1 MPQVL
6 KVKNTKK
13 KRSFNY
19 IPVDSIANKSNLVVN
34 KIAFNYPNSTQFKGI
49 SSVSLAAEPGKILAI
64 IGKSGSG
71 KTTLLKC
78 IYGLEDLHEG
88 QITIGNK
95 LVLGPAYNLIPGHS
109 DMRFVSQDFY
119 VLDNHTVE
127 ENIKDKLAGYTD
139 EYKQKRANQLL
150 RLLDLTNFK
159 NLKAITLSSGQKQRV
174 AIARSLAEFPKILLL
189 DEPFSNLD
197 LPLRDKIFTY
207 IRQQIKKENATVI
220 LVTHQPEEAL
230 RYADETAVMENGK
243 LIQHDATF
251 TVYYQ
256 PKTKNVAALMG
267 RYFILDQ
274 EDLISSKVKLS
285 KNQTYIRPN
294 QLQIVETKVQ
304 AHIQVK
310 VTNVFF
316 NGYGFEY
323 FAETKQGNSIY
334 FYAKDNTI
342 QIEDS
347 VYLKVKWY

>member
-1 MPQVL
+1 ML
-6 KVKNTKK
+6 SVK
-13 KRSFNY
+13 
-19 IPVDSIANKSNLVVN
+19 
-34 KIAFNYPNSTQFKGI
+34 KIAFNYPNNTQFKGI
-49 SSVSLAAEPGKILAI
+49 SNVSLNSSPGKILAI

-78 IYGLEDLHEG
+78 IYGLEDLNNG
-88 QITIGNK
+88 SITMDDK
-95 LVLGPAYNLIPGHS
+95 RVLGPAYNLIPGHE

-127 ENIKDKLAGYTD
+127 ENIKDKLMGYTD
-139 EYKQKRANQLL
+139 EYKQKRSNQLL
-150 RLLDLTNFK
+150 RLLDLTAYK
-159 NLKAITLSSGQKQRV
+159 QLKAITLSSGQKQRV
-174 AIARSLAEFPKILLL
+174 AIARSLAEFPKLLLL

-207 IRQQIKKENATVI
+207 IRQQLKKHKSSAI

-243 LIQHDATF
+243 LIQHDQTF

-256 PKTKNVAALMG
+256 PKTKNIAALMG
-267 RYFILDQ
+267 RYFILEQ
-274 EDLISSKVKLS
+274 EDLISSKISRLGVT

-294 QLQIVETKVQ
+294 QLQIVESKSQ
-304 AHIQVK
+304 AHLQVT

-323 FAETKQGNSIY
+323 FAETKQGNDIY
-334 FYAKDNTI
+334 FYSKDNTI
-342 QIEDS
+342 QIDDTVLLS
-347 VYLKVKWY
+347 VKWY

>member
-1 MPQVL
+1 ML
-6 KVKNTKK
+6 SVK
-13 KRSFNY
+13 
-19 IPVDSIANKSNLVVN
+19 
-34 KIAFNYPNSTQFKGI
+34 KIAFNYPNNTQFKGI
-49 SSVSLAAEPGKILAI
+49 SNVSLNSSPGKILAI

-78 IYGLEDLHEG
+78 IYGLEDLYSG
-88 QITIGNK
+88 TITINDK
-95 LVLGPAYNLIPGHS
+95 RVLGPAYNLIPGHE

-127 ENIKDKLAGYTD
+127 ENIKDKLVGYTD
-139 EYKQKRANQLL
+139 AYKQKRSNQLL
-150 RLLDLTNFK
+150 RLLDLTTYK
-159 NLKAITLSSGQKQRV
+159 QLKAITLSSGQKQRV
-174 AIARSLAEFPKILLL
+174 AIARSLAEFPKLLLL

-207 IRQQIKKENATVI
+207 IRQQLKKNKASAI

-243 LIQHDATF
+243 LIQHDQTF

-256 PKTKNVAALMG
+256 PKTKNIAALMG
-267 RYFILDQ
+267 RYFILEQ
-274 EDLISSKVKLS
+274 EDLLSSRVKLS

-294 QLQIVETKVQ
+294 QLQIVESKSQ
-304 AHIQVK
+304 AHLQVT

-323 FAETKQGNSIY
+323 FAETKQGNDIY
-334 FYAKDNTI
+334 FYSKDNTI
-342 QIEDS
+342 QIDDTVLLS
-347 VYLKVKWY
+347 VKWY

>member
-1 MPQVL
+1 ML
-6 KVKNTKK
+6 SVK
-13 KRSFNY
+13 
-19 IPVDSIANKSNLVVN
+19 
-34 KIAFNYPNSTQFKGI
+34 KIAFNYPNNTQFKGI
-49 SSVSLAAEPGKILAI
+49 TNVSLNSSPGKILAI

-78 IYGLEDLHEG
+78 IYGLEDLHSG
-88 QITIGNK
+88 VITMDDK
-95 LVLGPAYNLIPGHS
+95 RVLGPAYNLIPGHE

-127 ENIKDKLAGYTD
+127 ENIKDKLMGYTD
-139 EYKQKRANQLL
+139 EYKQKRSNQLL
-150 RLLDLTNFK
+150 RLLDLTAYK
-159 NLKAITLSSGQKQRV
+159 QLKAITLSSGQKQRV
-174 AIARSLAEFPKILLL
+174 AIARSLAEFPKLLLL

-207 IRQQIKKENATVI
+207 IRQQLKKHKASAI

-243 LIQHDATF
+243 LIQHDQTF

-256 PKTKNVAALMG
+256 PKTKNIAALMG
-267 RYFILDQ
+267 RYFILEQ
-274 EDLISSKVKLS
+274 EDLLSTKIKLS

-294 QLQIVETKVQ
+294 QLQIVESKAQ
-304 AHIQVK
+304 AHLQVT

-323 FAETKQGNSIY
+323 FAETKQGNDIY
-334 FYAKDNTI
+334 FYSKDNTI
-342 QIEDS
+342 QIDDTVLLS
-347 VYLKVKWY
+347 VKWY

>member
-1 MPQVL
+1 M
-6 KVKNTKK
+6 
-13 KRSFNY
+13 
-19 IPVDSIANKSNLVVN
+19 DSIASKFILAVN
-34 KIAFNYPNSTQFKGI
+34 KISFNYPNSTQFKGI
-49 SSVSLAAEPGKILAI
+49 TSVSLTAEPGKILAI

-78 IYGLEDLHEG
+78 IYGLEDLQAG
-88 QITIGNK
+88 QITLGNK
-95 LVLGPAYNLIPGHS
+95 LVLGPAYHLIPGHE

-174 AIARSLAEFPKILLL
+174 AIARSLAEFPKVLLL

-207 IRQQIKKENATVI
+207 IRQQIKKENAAVI

-274 EDLISSKVKLS
+274 EDLISSKVSRLGVT

-294 QLQIVETKVQ
+294 QLQIVETKAQ
-304 AHIQVK
+304 AHLQVT

-323 FAETKQGNSIY
+323 FAETKQGNSVY
-334 FYAKDNTI
+334 FYSKDNTI
-342 QIEDS
+342 QIDDAI
-347 VYLKVKWY
+347 YLKVKWY

>member
-1 MPQVL
+1 MA
-6 KVKNTKK
+6 KSIKK
-13 KRSFNY
+13 KPSFSY
-19 IPVDSIANKSNLVVN
+19 LPTVIIKNKTILSVS
-34 KIAFNYPNSTQFKGI
+34 KISFNYPNSTQFKGI
-49 SSVSLAAEPGKILAI
+49 SSVSLKAEPGKILAI

-78 IYGLEDLHEG
+78 IYGLEDLQEG
-88 QITIGNK
+88 QIIIDNK
-95 LVLGPAYNLIPGHS
+95 LVLGPAYNLIPGHE

-150 RLLDLTNFK
+150 RLLDLTAFK
-159 NLKAITLSSGQKQRV
+159 NLKAVTLSSGQKQRV
-174 AIARSLAEFPKILLL
+174 AIARSLAEFPKVLLL

-207 IRQQIKKENATVI
+207 IRQQIKKENAAVI

-251 TVYYQ
+251 TVYYH

-267 RYFILDQ
+267 RYFILEQD
-274 EDLISSKVKLS
+274 DLISSKVKLS

-294 QLQIVETKVQ
+294 QLQIVDTKAQ
-304 AHIQVK
+304 AHIQVT

-323 FAETKQGNSIY
+323 FAETKQGNSVY
-334 FYAKDNTI
+334 FYSKDNSI
-342 QIEDS
+342 QIDDA

>member
-1 MPQVL
+1 
-6 KVKNTKK
+6 
-13 KRSFNY
+13 
-19 IPVDSIANKSNLVVN
+19 
-34 KIAFNYPNSTQFKGI
+34 
-49 SSVSLAAEPGKILAI
+49 
-64 IGKSGSG
+64 
-71 KTTLLKC
+71 
-78 IYGLEDLHEG
+78 
-88 QITIGNK
+88 
-95 LVLGPAYNLIPGHS
+95 
-109 DMRFVSQDFY
+109 MRFVSQDFY

-139 EYKQKRANQLL
+139 EYKQKRTNQLL
-150 RLLDLTNFK
+150 RLLDLTIYK

-174 AIARSLAEFPKILLL
+174 AIARSLAEFPKVLLL

-207 IRQQIKKENATVI
+207 IRQQIKKENAAVI

-274 EDLISSKVKLS
+274 EDLISTKIKLS

-294 QLQIVETKVQ
+294 QLQIVDTKAQ
-304 AHIQVK
+304 AHIQVT

-334 FYAKDNTI
+334 FYAKDNAI
-342 QIEDS
+342 QIDDA

>member
-1 MPQVL
+1 ML
-6 KVKNTKK
+6 SVK
-13 KRSFNY
+13 
-19 IPVDSIANKSNLVVN
+19 
-34 KIAFNYPNSTQFKGI
+34 KIAFNYPNNTQFKGI
-49 SSVSLAAEPGKILAI
+49 TNVSLNSSPGKILAI

-78 IYGLEDLHEG
+78 IYGLEDLYSG
-88 QITIGNK
+88 TITINDK
-95 LVLGPAYNLIPGHS
+95 RVLGPAYNLIPGHE

-127 ENIKDKLAGYTD
+127 ENIKDKLVGYTD
-139 EYKQKRANQLL
+139 EYKQKRSNQLL
-150 RLLDLTNFK
+150 RLLDLTTYK
-159 NLKAITLSSGQKQRV
+159 QLKAITLSSGQKQRV
-174 AIARSLAEFPKILLL
+174 AIARSLAEFPKLLLL

-207 IRQQIKKENATVI
+207 IRQQLKKNKASAI

-243 LIQHDATF
+243 LIQHDQTF

-256 PKTKNVAALMG
+256 PKTKNIAALMG
-267 RYFILDQ
+267 RYFILEQ
-274 EDLISSKVKLS
+274 EDLLSSRVKLS

-294 QLQIVETKVQ
+294 QLQIVESKSQ
-304 AHIQVK
+304 AHLQVT

-323 FAETKQGNSIY
+323 FAETKQGNDIY
-334 FYAKDNTI
+334 FYSKDNTI
-342 QIEDS
+342 QIDDTVLLS
-347 VYLKVKWY
+347 VKWY

>member
-1 MPQVL
+1 MYNCSLTAFIVS
-6 KVKNTKK
+6 KVILSVSKI
-13 KRSFNY
+13 SFNY
-19 IPVDSIANKSNLVVN
+19 HD
-34 KIAFNYPNSTQFKGI
+34 STQFKGI
-49 SSVSLAAEPGKILAI
+49 NTVSLKAEPGKILAI

-78 IYGLEDLHEG
+78 IYGLEDLHDG

-95 LVLGPAYNLIPGHS
+95 IVTGPAYNLIPGHD

-150 RLLDLTNFK
+150 RLLDLTTYK

-174 AIARSLAEFPKILLL
+174 AIARSLAEFPKVLLL

-207 IRQQIKKENATVI
+207 IRQQIKKENAAVI

-251 TVYYQ
+251 TVYYH

-267 RYFILDQ
+267 RYFIVDQ
-274 EDLISSKVKLS
+274 EDLISTKLS
-285 KNQTYIRPN
+285 RLTVTKNQTYIRPN
-294 QLQIVETKVQ
+294 QLQIVDAKAQ
-304 AHIQVK
+304 AHLQVT

-323 FAETKQGNSIY
+323 FAETKQGNAIY
-334 FYAKDNTI
+334 FYSKDNAI
-342 QIEDS
+342 QIDDA

>member
-1 MPQVL
+1 MDIINSNSIL
-6 KVKNTKK
+6 SATKI
-13 KRSFNY
+13 S
-19 IPVDSIANKSNLVVN
+19 
-34 KIAFNYPNSTQFKGI
+34 FNYPNPTQFKGI
-49 SSVSLAAEPGKILAI
+49 HAVSLTASPGKILAI

-78 IYGLEDLHEG
+78 IYGLEDLHSG
-88 QITIGNK
+88 KITLGNK
-95 LVLGPAYNLIPGHS
+95 LVLGPAYNLIPGHE
-109 DMRFVSQDFY
+109 DIRFVSQDFY

-127 ENIKDKLAGYTD
+127 ENIKDKLVGYTN

-150 RLLDLTNFK
+150 RLLDLTK
-159 NLKAITLSSGQKQRV
+159 YKDLKANTLSSGQKQRI
-174 AIARSLAEFPKILLL
+174 AIARSLAEFPKVLLL

-207 IRQQIKKENATVI
+207 IRQQIKKEQSSVI

-251 TVYYQ
+251 KVYYQ
-256 PKTKNVAALMG
+256 PKTKSIASLMG

-274 EDLISSKVKLS
+274 EDLISIKTTLS

-294 QLQIVETKVQ
+294 QLQIVETKAQ
-304 AHIQVK
+304 AHLQVT

-316 NGYGFEY
+316 NGYGYEY
-323 FAETKQGNSIY
+323 FAETKQGNIIY
-334 FYAKDNTI
+334 FYSKDDAI
-342 QIEDS
+342 QIDEA
-347 VYLKVKWY
+347 VFLRVKWY

>member
-1 MPQVL
+1 ML
-6 KVKNTKK
+6 SVK
-13 KRSFNY
+13 
-19 IPVDSIANKSNLVVN
+19 
-34 KIAFNYPNSTQFKGI
+34 KIAFNYPNNTQFKGI
-49 SSVSLAAEPGKILAI
+49 ANVSLNSSPGKILAI

-78 IYGLEDLHEG
+78 IYGLEDLHSG
-88 QITIGNK
+88 TITMDDK
-95 LVLGPAYNLIPGHS
+95 RVLGPAYNLIPGHE

-127 ENIKDKLAGYTD
+127 ENIKDKLVGYTD
-139 EYKQKRANQLL
+139 EYKQKRSNQLL
-150 RLLDLTNFK
+150 RLLDLTTYK
-159 NLKAITLSSGQKQRV
+159 QLKAITLSSGQKQRV
-174 AIARSLAEFPKILLL
+174 AIARSLAEFPKLLLL

-207 IRQQIKKENATVI
+207 IRQQLKKNKASAI

-243 LIQHDATF
+243 LIQHDQTF

-256 PKTKNVAALMG
+256 PKTKNIAALMG
-267 RYFILDQ
+267 RYFILEQ
-274 EDLISSKVKLS
+274 EDLLSSKISRLGVT

-294 QLQIVETKVQ
+294 QLQIVESKSQ
-304 AHIQVK
+304 AHLQVT

-323 FAETKQGNSIY
+323 FAETKQGNDIY
-334 FYAKDNTI
+334 FYSKDNTI
-342 QIEDS
+342 QIDDTVLLS
-347 VYLKVKWY
+347 VKWY

>member
-1 MPQVL
+1 ML
-6 KVKNTKK
+6 SVK
-13 KRSFNY
+13 
-19 IPVDSIANKSNLVVN
+19 
-34 KIAFNYPNSTQFKGI
+34 KIAFNYPNNTRFKGI
-49 SSVSLAAEPGKILAI
+49 SNVSLNSAPGKILAI

-78 IYGLEDLHEG
+78 IYGLEDLHSG
-88 QITIGNK
+88 IITMDDK
-95 LVLGPAYNLIPGHS
+95 RVLGPAYNLIPGHE

-127 ENIKDKLAGYTD
+127 ENIKDKLIGYTN
-139 EYKQKRANQLL
+139 EYKQKRSNQLL
-150 RLLDLTNFK
+150 RLLDLTAYK
-159 NLKAITLSSGQKQRV
+159 HLKAITLSSGQKQRV
-174 AIARSLAEFPKILLL
+174 AIARSLAEFPKLLLL

-207 IRQQIKKENATVI
+207 IRQQLKKHNASAI

-243 LIQHDATF
+243 IIQHDQTF

-256 PKTKNVAALMG
+256 PKTKNSAALMG
-267 RYFILDQ
+267 RYFILEQ
-274 EDLISSKVKLS
+274 EDLVSPKIKLS

-294 QLQIVETKVQ
+294 QLQIVESKSQ
-304 AHIQVK
+304 AHLQVT

-323 FAETKQGNSIY
+323 FAETKQGNDIY
-334 FYAKDNTI
+334 FYSKDNTI
-342 QIEDS
+342 QIDDS
-347 VYLKVKWY
+347 VLLSVKWY

>member
-1 MPQVL
+1 MDFITS
-6 KVKNTKK
+6 K
-13 KRSFNY
+13 
-19 IPVDSIANKSNLVVN
+19 SILSVN
-34 KIAFNYPNSTQFKGI
+34 KISFNYPNSTQFKGI
-49 SSVSLAAEPGKILAI
+49 TSVSLKAEPGKILAI

-78 IYGLEDLHEG
+78 IYGLEDLHAG
-88 QITIGNK
+88 QITLGNK
-95 LVLGPAYNLIPGHS
+95 LVLGPAYNLIPGHE

-139 EYKQKRANQLL
+139 EYKQKRTNQLL
-150 RLLDLTNFK
+150 RLLDLTHYK

-174 AIARSLAEFPKILLL
+174 AIARSLAEFPKVLLL

-207 IRQQIKKENATVI
+207 IRQQIKKENAAVI

-274 EDLISSKVKLS
+274 EDLISTKVKLS

-294 QLQIVETKVQ
+294 QLQIVDAKAQ
-304 AHIQVK
+304 AHIQVT

-334 FYAKDNTI
+334 FYAKDNAI
-342 QIEDS
+342 QIDDA
-347 VYLKVKWY
+347 VFLKVKWY